1 MAILDKT
8 ALLTP
13 TDLKCETVEVGSGEV
28 LMQEFSWAERIR
40 ARDELRAMDTDDD
53 ERAARALLR
62 VLVVPSLRNED
73 RSVMF
78 PPEEWDEAVVGLMDA
93 LPPANVG
100 QLIDG
105 GLRVQGMG
113 KDALK
118 EAVGNSDA
126 TRSGPSPSGSPET
139 SVIPASAS

>member
-28 LMQEFSWAERIR
+28 LMQEFSWTERVR
-40 ARDELRAMDTDDD
+40 VKDELQAVDTGDD
-53 ERAARALLR
+53 ELAARALLR

-78 PPEEWDEAVVGLMDA
+78 PPEEWDEAVDGLADA
-93 LPPANVG
+93 LKPSDIL

-105 GLRVQGMG
+105 GLRVQGLG
-113 KDALK
+113 TAALK

-139 SVIPASAS
+139 SATPASAS